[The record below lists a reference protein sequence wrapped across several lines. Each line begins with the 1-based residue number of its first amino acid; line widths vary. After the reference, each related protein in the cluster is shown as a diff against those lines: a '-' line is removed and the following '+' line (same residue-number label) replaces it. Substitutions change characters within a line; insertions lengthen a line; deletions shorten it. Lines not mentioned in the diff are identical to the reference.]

1 MNKSNTYKPYKELI
15 LNSRTNK
22 LNSIIQ
28 NDINK
33 KDYDSIKEMLEEK
46 QEIIIKI
53 MILKQKRFCHPKHQT
68 KRNIKHNSSNLVYF
82 FNG

>member
-15 LNSRTNK
+15 LNGRTNK

-33 KDYDSIKEMLEEK
+33 KDCNSIKEMLEEK
-46 QEIIIKI
+46 QEIIIKNNDI
-53 MILKQKRFCHPKHQT
+53 KTKKILPPEAS
-68 KRNIKHNSSNLVYF
+68 IKKKYKKYIF
-82 FNG
+82 

>member
-15 LNSRTNK
+15 LNGRTNK

-33 KDYDSIKEMLEEK
+33 KDYNSIKEMLEEK
-46 QEIIIKI
+46 QEIIMKNNDIKTKK
-53 MILKQKRFCHPKHQT
+53 ILPPEA
-68 KRNIKHNSSNLVYF
+68 SNKKKYKK
-82 FNG
+82 

>member
-15 LNSRTNK
+15 LNGRTNK

-33 KDYDSIKEMLEEK
+33 KDYNSIKDLLEEK
-46 QEIIIKI
+46 QEIIIKNNDI
-53 MILKQKRFCHPKHQT
+53 KTKKILPHEA
-68 KRNIKHNSSNLVYF
+68 SNKKKYKK
-82 FNG
+82 

>member
-15 LNSRTNK
+15 LNGRTNK

-33 KDYDSIKEMLEEK
+33 KDYNSIKEMLEEK
-46 QEIIIKI
+46 QEINIKNNDI
-53 MILKQKRFCHPKHQT
+53 KTKKDFATRSIKQKE
-68 KRNIKHNSSNLVYF
+68 I
-82 FNG
+82 

>member
-15 LNSRTNK
+15 LNGRTNK

-33 KDYDSIKEMLEEK
+33 KDYNSIKEMLEEK
-46 QEIIIKI
+46 QEIIIKNDDI
-53 MILKQKRFCHPKHQT
+53 KTKKILPHEASNKKKY
-68 KRNIKHNSSNLVYF
+68 IK
-82 FNG
+82 

>member
-15 LNSRTNK
+15 LNGRTNK

-33 KDYDSIKEMLEEK
+33 KDYNSIKEMLEEEK
-46 QEIIIKI
+46 QEIIIKNDDI
-53 MILKQKRFCHPKHQT
+53 KTKKILPPEA
-68 KRNIKHNSSNLVYF
+68 SNKKKYKK
-82 FNG
+82 

>member
-15 LNSRTNK
+15 LNGRTNK

-33 KDYDSIKEMLEEK
+33 KDYNSIKEMLEETP
-46 QEIIIKI
+46 EISIKNNDI
-53 MILKQKRFCHPKHQT
+53 TTKKILPPEASNKKKH
-68 KRNIKHNSSNLVYF
+68 KK
-82 FNG
+82 

>member
-1 MNKSNTYKPYKELI
+1 MNKNSIYKPHKELI
-15 LNSRTNK
+15 LNGRTNK

-33 KDYDSIKEMLEEK
+33 KDYNSIKEMLEEK

-53 MILKQKRFCHPKHQT
+53 MILKLKRFCHPEHQT
-68 KRNIKHNSSNLVYF
+68 KRNIKNNYI
-82 FNG
+82 